1 MCAPRRPS
9 VGRIAPVH
17 RSRPVR
23 RHRSH
28 RLRGRV
34 FRSLAVRLQYL
45 AELHQRSRRRARGA
59 DLRSLD
65 HPRRR
70 PGPRD
75 GLVPL
80 ARGGRPDLVDR
91 RCARRR
97 GRHRRRRVHRS
108 LRCRPRNRLP
118 LDVHLHRALR
128 DLRGADRPTPV
139 PISLRRPGG
148 PLAGRARVVRRERG
162 PRTRARRDGTDDRL
176 ADLGLGNRLRGI
188 PVRLIVSG
196 SGPRRVHLSPRMLNV
211 LDLASIEAA
220 RKRIE
225 GLVVRTPLVRLNV
238 DDAPAEI
245 YLKLENLQRTGSF
258 KVRGAGNAIALL
270 SSARRSRG
278 VFTCSAGNMAQALAW
293 HAKRLGI
300 PCTAIVP
307 DTAPATKL
315 AAIRRFGATIV
326 QLSWDEVWEI
336 GVTRRYAPLEGWT
349 FVHPFA
355 DPGMM
360 AGNGTIGLELL
371 EDLPDPD
378 AVVIPYGGGGL
389 TAGIASAVKALR
401 PETKVFTVEPET
413 GAPFAAS
420 FAAGSPQPIEYVKSF
435 VDGAGGPVVLP
446 KMWGIDSQ
454 LVDGAL
460 EASLDETAAAVRL
473 LVQRARIVA
482 EGAGGSAVAA
492 ALAGKAGTGRIVCVV
507 SGGNI
512 DTQVL
517 GKILRGEVP

>member
-23 RHRSH
+23 GHRSH

-80 ARGGRPDLVDR
+80 ARRGRPDLVDR

-108 LRCRPRNRLP
+108 LRCRPRNRLS

-128 DLRGADRPTPV
+128 DLGGADRPTPV
-139 PISLRRPGG
+139 PISLRRPGS
-148 PLAGRARVVRRERG
+148 PLAGRARVGHRERG

-196 SGPRRVHLSPRMLNV
+196 AGRRLTLRPRMPNL

-225 GLVVRTPLVRLNV
+225 GLVVRTPLFRLNA

-245 YLKLENLQRTGSF
+245 YLKLENLQPTGSF

-270 SSARRSRG
+270 SPAQRSRG

-300 PCTAIVP
+300 PCTVIVP

-326 QLSWDEVWEI
+326 QFSWDEVWEI
-336 GVTRRYAPLEGWT
+336 GIGRTYAPLKGWT

-355 DPGMM
+355 DATMM
-360 AGNGTIGLELL
+360 AGTARSGWRSSRTC
-371 EDLPDPD
+371 P
-378 AVVIPYGGGGL
+378 IP
-389 TAGIASAVKALR
+389 TRSSSR
-401 PETKVFTVEPET
+401 
-413 GAPFAAS
+413 S
-420 FAAGSPQPIEYVKSF
+420 
-435 VDGAGGPVVLP
+435 
-446 KMWGIDSQ
+446 
-454 LVDGAL
+454 
-460 EASLDETAAAVRL
+460 AAV
-473 LVQRARIVA
+473 
-482 EGAGGSAVAA
+482 G
-492 ALAGKAGTGRIVCVV
+492 
-507 SGGNI
+507 
-512 DTQVL
+512 
-517 GKILRGEVP
+517 